1 MTLQQ
6 VIEQAV
12 AETFLAGAE
21 WHALHTG
28 QDSAAVGREAR
39 AWQTD
44 NRYQQMVKHHQ
55 RKVADAVGRAIMRLT
70 LMPQGKQTPL
80 FRDGE

>member
-6 VIEQAV
+6 IIEQAV
-12 AETFLAGAE
+12 AEAFLAGAE

-28 QDSAAVGREAR
+28 QDSVAVGRAMR
-39 AWQTD
+39 RWPQD
-44 NRYQQMVKHHQ
+44 DRYQQWVKRHQ
-55 RKVADAVGRAIMRLT
+55 REAADAVGRAIMRLT

-80 FRDGE
+80 FRDRE